1 MPARRI
7 SNPVGYF
14 EWLLMWVEN
23 SYEPGGA
30 GTHKLLLRKLYE
42 MEFYATLD
50 RDNDRI
56 RNGLDLRNRYS
67 DECCIIPWD
76 DAERYSTCS
85 VLEVMIAMCD
95 DFEANVITNDIYG
108 NRFGKWFWTMLENCG
123 LTCITDAAYNN
134 DSDNYIAA
142 VMRRICDRRYEANGD
157 GGFFPLRH
165 PRADMRNVDLWYQL
179 QWYVTENFNGDW

>member
-1 MPARRI
+1 MPARRLN
-7 SNPVGYF
+7 NPLSYF
-14 EWLLMWVEN
+14 DWLLMWVEN

-42 MEFYATLD
+42 LEFYATLE
-50 RDNDRI
+50 RDEDRI
-56 RNGLDLRNRYS
+56 RNGLDLRNQYS
-67 DECCIIPWD
+67 DECCVIPWD
-76 DAERYSTCS
+76 DEERYSTCS

-95 DFEANVITNDIYG
+95 DFEANVMSNDIYG
-108 NRFGKWFWTMLENCG
+108 NRFGKWFWAMIENCG
-123 LTCITDAAYNN
+123 LGFLNDAAFTH
-134 DSDNYIAA
+134 DAGNYIAA

-165 PRADMRNVDLWYQL
+165 PRGDMRKVDLWYQL